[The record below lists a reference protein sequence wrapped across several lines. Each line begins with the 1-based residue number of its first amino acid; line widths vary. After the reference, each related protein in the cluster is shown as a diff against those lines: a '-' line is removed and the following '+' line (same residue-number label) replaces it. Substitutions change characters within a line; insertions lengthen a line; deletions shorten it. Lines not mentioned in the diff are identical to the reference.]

1 MIPTST
7 VKRVAPGLAA
17 LLAYRREWWWPDL
30 RAGFSV
36 AAVALPVAIAY
47 AALAGVSP
55 MAGLYSCILPMLV
68 YAMFGS
74 SRQLMVGPDAATC
87 AVIAA
92 VVTPLAA
99 GDAVRHGQLVVVLTL
114 MTGIWCLVGSRLRFG
129 SLANFLS
136 QPILMGLLNGVA
148 ITIMVGQLARIF
160 GFDFQQ
166 RGLIERLAHVP
177 EAIAQTHW
185 PTVGVSALT
194 LLSMVG
200 IRRWRPRWPATL
212 LALVICVAVS
222 YLFDL
227 ARLGVAT
234 LGPLSDRLPS
244 ISWFDFPPALL
255 RELVLPSLNLA
266 LVSFVSMMLTAR
278 SFAAKRGYE
287 IDADQE
293 FKALGLANMA
303 AALSQGFAISGAD
316 SRTAVNDAVGGMSQM
331 VSIVAAVVIGVVAF
345 CLVAPLHYLPLASL
359 GVVLLVS
366 AATLTDFRS
375 IWRLRTSDRSAFGL
389 ALMTFM
395 AVLLVGVLPGIALAV
410 LLGLFQFLRNMMR
423 PSDQLLGVDEL
434 GVVHALG
441 HSEQIHAIPHVV
453 VYRFN
458 APLTY
463 FNSAYFKQRVLAA
476 IQQST
481 SSTPTLVIVDAVA
494 CFSHFD
500 ISVMT
505 MLADLHKTLAQQGCR
520 LWLAGRRT
528 TLSRWLHLAGIAQ
541 GEAGIRLC
549 SDLYSAMRRVANEE
563 AISRLSTP
571 K

>member
-17 LLAYRREWWWPDL
+17 LLTYRREWWWPDL

-177 EAIAQTHW
+177 EAVAQTHW

-194 LLSMVG
+194 LLSMVL

-222 YLFDL
+222 YQFDL

-293 FKALGLANMA
+293 FQALGLANMA

-359 GVVLLVS
+359 GGS
-366 AATLTDFRS
+366 CWFRPP
-375 IWRLRTSDRSAFGL
+375 
-389 ALMTFM
+389 
-395 AVLLVGVLPGIALAV
+395 V
-410 LLGLFQFLRNMMR
+410 
-423 PSDQLLGVDEL
+423 
-434 GVVHALG
+434 
-441 HSEQIHAIPHVV
+441 
-453 VYRFN
+453 
-458 APLTY
+458 
-463 FNSAYFKQRVLAA
+463 
-476 IQQST
+476 
-481 SSTPTLVIVDAVA
+481 
-494 CFSHFD
+494 
-500 ISVMT
+500 
-505 MLADLHKTLAQQGCR
+505 
-520 LWLAGRRT
+520 
-528 TLSRWLHLAGIAQ
+528 
-541 GEAGIRLC
+541 
-549 SDLYSAMRRVANEE
+549 
-563 AISRLSTP
+563 
-571 K
+571 